1 MIELVPYM
9 LILAW
14 SEPGQPGR
22 VEVERVNQL
31 FASAEQCERMA
42 TGFLTSSGREGVTHA
57 CLPVPG
63 SEEFDTL
70 FGQLDAEAEKA
81 RREAGQ

>member
-1 MIELVPYM
+1 MIELIPYM

-14 SEPGQPGR
+14 SVPGQPGR

-31 FASAEQCERMA
+31 FADAEQCERAA
-42 TGFLTSSGREGVTHA
+42 TGFVASLRRDGVTHV
-57 CLPVPG
+57 CMPVPG

-70 FGQLDAEAEKA
+70 FRQLDAEADKA
-81 RREAGQ
+81 RREAGE